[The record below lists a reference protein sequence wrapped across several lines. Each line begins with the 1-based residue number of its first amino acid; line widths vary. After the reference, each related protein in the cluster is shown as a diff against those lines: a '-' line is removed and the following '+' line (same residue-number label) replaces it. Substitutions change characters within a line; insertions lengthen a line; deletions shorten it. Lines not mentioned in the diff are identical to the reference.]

1 MIQPFS
7 QETDMRKPDD
17 NTADHQHI
25 VWIAGQSWDRDGG
38 THLEMATALAK
49 HGHILYVDPPASPL
63 TRDSARRIVKP
74 VLVEATDRITRLRP
88 VALPGFSRPGV
99 RATTSL
105 LLRAQLRWAIRKLG
119 IHPSAVVMLYLGKFL
134 GGWGKDVTNVLFGTD
149 DYVAGAQLMRI
160 SPEYVR
166 RREREA
172 LAKANV
178 VVTVSADLA
187 QRWSGMGADPVVIPN
202 GCWPLG
208 RADRTPYEKIDLPRP
223 IVGLIGRLSERID
236 FDVIE
241 AIADSG
247 LSLLLMG
254 PRDPRWEP
262 NRFEK
267 LTSKP
272 TVRYIGPVPKTE
284 VAAKLAAIDVGIT
297 PYRNNEFN
305 RASFPLK
312 TLEYLSA
319 GIPVVATSL
328 PATQWLKADLEETLP
343 EHLSNQVLVLADN
356 GQDYISAI
364 RTLAA
369 GRREAANHCIA
380 FAERHSWSRRA
391 ERFAAEIGLQSAED
405 KVRDPPGDP
414 DDG

>member
-7 QETDMRKPDD
+7 EETDMRIPDD
-17 NTADHQHI
+17 NTANQRHI

-38 THLEMATALAK
+38 THRDMATALAK
-49 HGHILYVDPPASPL
+49 YGHILYVDPPASPL
-63 TRDSARRIVKP
+63 TRDSNRRIAKL
-74 VLVEATDRITRLRP
+74 VLVEAADRITRLRP

-105 LLRAQLRWAIRKLG
+105 LVRAQLRWAMRKLG
-119 IHPSAVVMLYLGKFL
+119 IHPSAVVVLNLGTLL

-160 SPEYVR
+160 SPGHVR

-172 LAKANV
+172 LSKANV

-208 RADRTPYEKIDLPRP
+208 SANQTPSEEIDLPRP
-223 IVGLIGRLSERID
+223 IVGLVGRLSERID

-247 LSLLLMG
+247 LSLLIMG

-262 NRFEK
+262 KRFEK
-267 LTSKP
+267 LTSKS
-272 TVRYIGPVPKTE
+272 TVRYIGPVRKAE
-284 VAAKLAAIDVGIT
+284 VAGKLAAIDVGIT
-297 PYRNNEFN
+297 PYRDSAFN

-319 GIPVVATSL
+319 GIPVAATSL
-328 PATQWLKADLEETLP
+328 PATQWLKADLDDTLP
-343 EHLSNQVLVLADN
+343 ENLSNQVLVLADN
-356 GQDYISAI
+356 GQDYVNSI
-364 RTLAA
+364 RTLGV
-369 GRREAANHCIA
+369 GRRGAANHCIA

-391 ERFAAEIGLQSAED
+391 ERFAAEIGLQPTSSTED
-405 KVRDPPGDP
+405 EL
-414 DDG
+414 